1 LDRLPADEKAR
12 VRLLG
17 FVEKRTQADILAA
30 TDVLALP
37 SRTDSFG
44 IVFLDAW
51 ANGVRVIGAHAGG
64 IPGVVTDGVDGLLV
78 PFGDVPALASALR
91 RLLDDPDL
99 RRTMGAAGRAKVLE
113 YYTWDHI
120 VARVRDLYSGLLH
133 S

>member
-1 LDRLPADEKAR
+1 

-17 FVEKRTQADILAA
+17 FVAKRTQADILAA

-51 ANGVRVIGAHAGG
+51 ANGVPVIGANAGG

-78 PFGDVPALASALR
+78 PFGDVPALATFLR
-91 RLLDDPDL
+91 RLLDDRSL
-99 RRTMGAAGRAKVLE
+99 RHRMGEAGRAKVLE
-113 YYTWDHI
+113 HYTWDRI
-120 VARVRDLYSGLLH
+120 VAAVHDLYARLLA